1 MNKRARIILIIFIVV
16 IIPSVMVIMKNKSKT
31 LTGKDTDFA
40 LEDTSCI
47 DKIFIANKLG
57 GKVTLERKPGQ
68 GWMVNDRYP
77 ARRDN
82 IKLLL
87 ETFKNIQVRYPAP
100 KEAQENLIKKM
111 SAQSVKCEIY
121 CKGQLARVW
130 YVGSETQDLKGTFC
144 LLQDPANEKPF
155 ETVYVLEVPGFIG
168 VITPRF
174 YTDEATWRE
183 KRVLAL
189 LPSQIKNVTMNLVGQ
204 PDSSFSID
212 VKGLHDF
219 SVSTLSGKKLAPFDT
234 LAVQQY
240 LSYFMSLYVEAWA
253 SNSTDREIDS
263 VRKTN
268 HFLEISITN
277 NQDKTEKFKFYHKP
291 PLPKNDM
298 IDGVKIPYD
307 PENMYVKFG
316 GDKEF
321 ARVLVYTWGKLFQS
335 VAYFR
340 YRPVRK

>member
-1 MNKRARIILIIFIVV
+1 MNKRARSILIIFIIV

-31 LTGKDTDFA
+31 LSGKDTDFA

-57 GKVTLERKPGQ
+57 GKVTLERKAGN
-68 GWMVNDRYP
+68 GWWVNDRYP

-121 CKGQLARVW
+121 CKGKLARIW

-183 KRVLAL
+183 KRVMAL
-189 LPSQIKNVTMNLVGQ
+189 LPSQIKNVSMNLVGQ

-212 VKGLHDF
+212 VKGLHNF
-219 SVSTLSGKKLAPFDT
+219 SVSTLSGKKIAPFDT

-268 HFLEISITN
+268 HFLEISITD

-298 IDGVKIPYD
+298 VDGVKVPYD